1 MLLKMEDR
9 IDSVEEEDE
18 ALIVQPSESLH
29 DILLATQC
37 EGSLDCNME
46 TTGLDH

>member
-37 EGSLDCNME
+37 ECSHDCNME